1 MATLQDNGY
10 FYCKA
15 CGRGDLTR
23 ADYYVDNS
31 KKYGLSNLCRR
42 CESERTK
49 KPKHDHYMRSE
60 RHQQSLRR
68 QAKRRYYLKNREEI
82 MIKSR
87 AYKRR
92 EPGRIRGYLL
102 KRKYHLTGEERAE
115 MIEEQQGLCEICGD
129 FFGDNLCVDHDHT
142 TGRVRAMLCKYCNCG
157 LGFFKDDPA
166 LLQVASAYLR
176 SYAVDVDE

>member
-15 CGRGDLTR
+15 CGRDDLTR

-31 KKYGLSNLCRR
+31 KKYGLSNLCKR

-68 QAKRRYYLKNREEI
+68 QSKRRYYLKNKEDM

-87 AYKRR
+87 AYKRQN
-92 EPGRIRGYLL
+92 PGKMRKYLL
-102 KRKYHLTGEERAE
+102 KRKYKLTPEEVVA
-115 MIEEQQGLCEICGD
+115 MIEEQEGCCAICGLYR
-129 FFGDNLCVDHDHT
+129 GEKLVIDHNHT
-142 TGRVRAMLCKYCNCG
+142 TGKVRALLCTGCNTG
-157 LGFFKDDPA
+157 LGLFGDDEE
-166 LLQVASAYLR
+166 LLNKAR
-176 SYAVDVDE
+176 SYLLYYYK

>member
-1 MATLQDNGY
+1 MAALQDNGY

-15 CGRGDLTR
+15 CGRDDLTR
-23 ADYYVDNS
+23 VDYYVDNS
-31 KKYGLSNLCRR
+31 KKYGLSNLCKR

-68 QAKRRYYLKNREEI
+68 QSKRRYYLKKREEI

-102 KRKYHLTGEERAE
+102 KRKYRLTTEERAE
-115 MIEEQQGLCEICGD
+115 MIEEQQGSCEICGE
-129 FFGDNLCVDHDHT
+129 FHGDNLFVDHDHE
-142 TGRVRAMLCKYCNCG
+142 TGRVRAMLCRHCNSD
-157 LGFFKDDPA
+157 LGFFKDDPE
-166 LLQVASAYLR
+166 LLQIAFAYLR